1 MTRIKTKLQSVITMQ
16 RYTYSYRVRHLDNFT
31 NFTNTR
37 ASQIAHRIRSH
48 IVQFVETIYILKRFY
63 FSRLKECVSTENSH
77 DPPSS
82 YYYYYYYIYIYFF
95 YIIKGRQSTIKFIVA
110 PFPRLVLSLR
120 LLHEQ
125 LPSHILSCV
134 YRRVNNNITIL
145 IAHSIMLI

>member
-82 YYYYYYYIYIYFF
+82 YYYYYYYIYILFLYYKRPTIDNQIYCCSFSAIGSLATLTSRAAAVTYFE
-95 YIIKGRQSTIKFIVA
+95 
-110 PFPRLVLSLR
+110 LR
-120 LLHEQ
+120 V
-125 LPSHILSCV
+125 SKS
-134 YRRVNNNITIL
+134 
-145 IAHSIMLI
+145 